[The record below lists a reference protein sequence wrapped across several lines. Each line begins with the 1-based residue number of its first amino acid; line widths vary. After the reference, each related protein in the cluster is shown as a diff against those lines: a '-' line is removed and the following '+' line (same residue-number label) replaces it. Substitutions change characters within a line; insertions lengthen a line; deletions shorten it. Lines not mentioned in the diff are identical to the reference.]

1 MHSIS
6 DILNIILESIFIG
19 FGIVIPIFVLAMR
32 TSNLKAIAFKELFI
46 LTAVQTVR
54 IAGILYFVLWLV
66 HSWEQYNDPVV
77 TGGMP
82 FKDKLFGPFWLV
94 YLFSPL
100 MKFFLSQLFWIKKLY
115 FKKAALITF
124 ALLLVILPSQRV
136 LVFVASLNSKD
147 YLPSAWSLSTGDML
161 IEIALNIVVFIFIV
175 IPILL
180 GSGKL
185 KKILE
190 K

>member
-6 DILNIILESIFIG
+6 DILNIILESIFMG

-32 TSNLKAIAFKELFI
+32 SSNLKAIAFKELFI

-82 FKDKLFGPFWLV
+82 FKDKLFGPYWPV

-100 MKFFLSQLFWIKKLY
+100 MKFVLSQLFWIKKIY
-115 FKKAALITF
+115 IKKAALITF
-124 ALLLVILPSQRV
+124 ALLLAILPAQRV
-136 LVFVASLNSKD
+136 VVFIASLATKD
-147 YLPSAWSLSTGDML
+147 YLPSAWTLSTRDT
-161 IEIALNIVVFIFIV
+161 IVEIALNIVVFIFII

-185 KKILE
+185 KKVLE